1 MLRNL
6 SYRYKVP
13 LSFGLAILLT
23 GAIMSV
29 SLLYRNTRSLQQDLV
44 INAQQLAEVLA
55 RTLGEYLQHDAV
67 WDAYQLIRSPARY
80 GDNHY
85 QQPQNILVLDNS
97 NSVFV
102 ATDGRRFPMLAPLG
116 TLGSEFQQ
124 LEALFLEK
132 PDSNRVVNYK
142 ARAHLI
148 IAQPVR
154 VGDSLLGHIIILYD
168 SSLFTQQ
175 LVQQAI
181 EAGMI
186 TLLILAA
193 LLPLGWLFGNRIAQP
208 LVKLTRCMS
217 EVGKMTPAEMDC
229 KLIHSNDEIGRLS
242 QQFREMLRDIED
254 KQALEK
260 SMLVSDRLAAI
271 GRLVAGIAHEINNPL
286 AGMLNAIDT
295 YKKHGGNDPLALRT
309 VSLLERGL
317 EQIRT
322 TVSALIVEARITRS
336 PLTPHDIGDIHTLI
350 IPEARKKS
358 LQLAWVSDLDSA
370 VDLPSS
376 LVRQVLL
383 NLALNAIHASPEGGV
398 IHCHIT
404 HHPHGLQIN
413 MRNDSDPIPAGELE
427 HLFEPFV
434 SNSESGTGLGLW
446 VTYQII
452 EQLGGKISITTPAGQ
467 VVVDIQLPVQD
478 QEAV

>member
-13 LSFGLAILLT
+13 LSFGFVILLT
-23 GAIMSV
+23 GAVISA
-29 SLLYRNTRSLQQDLV
+29 SLLYRSAENLKQEMV
-44 INAQQLAEVLA
+44 VNAQQLGEVLA
-55 RTLGEYLQHDAV
+55 RSLGEHLQHDAI
-67 WDAYQLIRSPARY
+67 WDAYQLIQSPARY
-80 GDNHY
+80 TGNHY
-85 QQPQNILVLDNS
+85 LQPHNILVLDNR
-97 NSVFV
+97 NAVFV
-102 ATDGRRFPMLAPLG
+102 ATDARRFPLLASLDTRG
-116 TLGSEFQQ
+116 AEFRRLKEQ
-124 LEALFLEK
+124 LVAS
-132 PDSNRVVNYK
+132 PDSNHVINFK
-142 ARAHLI
+142 ESDHLI
-148 IAQPVR
+148 IALPIR
-154 VGDSLLGHIIILYD
+154 VGDSLLGHVAILYD
-168 SSLFTQQ
+168 WSLFRQQ
-175 LVQQAI
+175 LLLQSL
-181 EAGMI
+181 EAGII
-186 TLLILAA
+186 TLLVLAA
-193 LLPLGWLFGNRIAQP
+193 LLPLGWLFGKRIAQP
-208 LVKLTRCMS
+208 LVKLTHCMS
-217 EVGKMTPAEMDC
+217 EIGQMTPAQMDC
-229 KLIHSNDEIGRLS
+229 KLIRSNDEIGRLS

-295 YKKHGGNDPLALRT
+295 YKKHGGDDPLAFRT

-336 PLTPHDIGDIHTLI
+336 PLTPHDIEDIQTLV
-350 IPEARKKS
+350 IPEARKKC
-358 LQLAWVSDLDSA
+358 LQLAWESDLNSA

-398 IHCHIT
+398 IHCRIAHL
-404 HHPHGLQIN
+404 PHGLQIN
-413 MRNDSDPIPAGELE
+413 MCNDSDPIPTGELE

-434 SNSESGTGLGLW
+434 SNSDSGNGLGLW

-452 EQLGGKISITTPAGQ
+452 EQLGGKISITAPARQ
-467 VVVDIQLPVQD
+467 VIVDIQLPVD
-478 QEAV
+478 EQEAA